1 MFTNLAD
8 IDPEINVT
16 ELYNDSCDYYT
27 IDAYNEISNQSLFNV
42 TLLNFNIRSFSK
54 NIDCFQSFILSFKN
68 IPEFIVLSET
78 WNTDNFVS
86 YCNFDGYRST
96 HSYRESMRGGG
107 VSVFCLDRFFITKD
121 VMLSPCSG
129 DYEFCTSFLRDGGE

>member
-16 ELYNDSCDYYT
+16 ELYNNSCDYYT

-78 WNTDNFVS
+78 WNTDNSVS

-96 HSYRESMRGGG
+96 YTYRESMRGGG
-107 VSVFCLDRFFITKD
+107 SQFFVWMGII
-121 VMLSPCSG
+121 
-129 DYEFCTSFLRDGGE
+129 